1 MFSVFFFSFM
11 IFMKIC
17 LFGVFLLKLVNFH
30 EIYNFSIDITERD
43 GILLENIPIYS
54 KVSVFDQICSF
65 SVKLVNFLEIYN
77 FSINTTERQ
86 CIPLENLIFSIN
98 FIKICGFHDFP

>member
-1 MFSVFFFSFM
+1 M

-17 LFGVFLLKLVNFH
+17 NFA
-30 EIYNFSIDITERD
+30 INISARD
-43 GILLENIPIYS
+43 RILLENIPIYS

-65 SVKLVNFLEIYN
+65 LVKSVIFPEIYN
-77 FSINTTERQ
+77 FSMNITERQ
-86 CIPLENLIFSIN
+86 CIPSENLIFSID